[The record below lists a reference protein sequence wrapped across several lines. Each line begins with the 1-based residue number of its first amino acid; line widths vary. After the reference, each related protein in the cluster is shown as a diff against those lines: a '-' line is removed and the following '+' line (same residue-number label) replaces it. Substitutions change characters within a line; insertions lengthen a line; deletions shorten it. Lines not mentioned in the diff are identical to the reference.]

1 MIVTLIS
8 VILLCPLGAFAFF
21 AILALTGRN
30 SNRQDLISTF
40 AMIIAF
46 LCAFLLFMQ
55 VLGDPDSYKRAGGVS
70 PETHTIDWIQINN
83 VSLSMGFL
91 FDSVTSIMLLVVTIV
106 SGLVHIFSIGYMHG
120 DPRYPRFFAY
130 LSLFSFSMLFLVVA
144 DNLLGIYIGWELV
157 GLCSYL
163 LIGFWFEK
171 DSAANACK
179 KAFLTT
185 RVGDVGMF
193 IGMMMLFTKFHTFVL
208 FGDSGIFEAVNN
220 LGSSDLTWLS
230 IAGILIFCGAIGK
243 SAQFPLHTWLPDAM
257 EGPTPV
263 SALIHAA
270 TMVAAGVYLA
280 ARMFPILTGVSSL
293 FIAYVGGITAIFAAT
308 IAIVQWDIKRVL
320 AYSTVSQLGYMMLA
334 IGASSYVA
342 GLFHLTTH
350 AFFKALLFLGSG
362 SVIHALHVLHHDGH
376 DDEHSDHPVERDGI
390 PLEQDMRN
398 MGGLRH
404 KMPITFWTM
413 LIATLS
419 ISGVPFLFSGFW
431 SKDEVL
437 GATLGRAME
446 SGSTH
451 YYILFFM
458 ALVAAGATAL
468 YMFRLIFLTFMG
480 QPRNQGMYEHAHE
493 SPRSMIIPLIIL
505 AVLSFPIVNKWSF
518 KKYVEQPE
526 QTHNHLAHKHANQP
540 VLYVAVGAADH
551 HDSTSHVETHGAHS
565 PAHSL
570 AMGLSIFV
578 VGLGILLS
586 ALFYHWKIFSAETVA
601 NKFRGVHRILWN
613 KYFIDEFYDGIIVR
627 ATVIGAK
634 IFGGIDKYLVDGLV
648 NLVYI
653 IVNYIIAFLVGLFD
667 DKIVDF
673 SVNLVAKITWK
684 FGGRVRRI
692 QTGVIQ
698 NYLFVVL
705 AGVILLIIIFR
716 LLV

>member
-1 MIVTLIS
+1 
-8 VILLCPLGAFAFF
+8 
-21 AILALTGRN
+21 
-30 SNRQDLISTF
+30 
-40 AMIIAF
+40 
-46 LCAFLLFMQ
+46 
-55 VLGDPDSYKRAGGVS
+55 
-70 PETHTIDWIQINN
+70 
-83 VSLSMGFL
+83 
-91 FDSVTSIMLLVVTIV
+91 
-106 SGLVHIFSIGYMHG
+106 
-120 DPRYPRFFAY
+120 
-130 LSLFSFSMLFLVVA
+130 
-144 DNLLGIYIGWELV
+144 
-157 GLCSYL
+157 
-163 LIGFWFEK
+163 
-171 DSAANACK
+171 
-179 KAFLTT
+179 
-185 RVGDVGMF
+185 
-193 IGMMMLFTKFHTFVL
+193 
-208 FGDSGIFEAVNN
+208 
-220 LGSSDLTWLS
+220 
-230 IAGILIFCGAIGK
+230 
-243 SAQFPLHTWLPDAM
+243 
-257 EGPTPV
+257 
-263 SALIHAA
+263 
-270 TMVAAGVYLA
+270 
-280 ARMFPILTGVSSL
+280 
-293 FIAYVGGITAIFAAT
+293 
-308 IAIVQWDIKRVL
+308 
-320 AYSTVSQLGYMMLA
+320 MMLA

-667 DKIVDF
+667 NKIVDF